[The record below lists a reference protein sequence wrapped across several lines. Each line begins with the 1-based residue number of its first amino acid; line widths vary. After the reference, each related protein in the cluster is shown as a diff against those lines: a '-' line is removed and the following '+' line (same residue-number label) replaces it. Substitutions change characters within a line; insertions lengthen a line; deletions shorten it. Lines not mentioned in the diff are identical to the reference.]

1 VRNSGGGNGQLTVGH
16 SLKGQ
21 GLFSRLIL
29 TKEMR
34 LLLNTLRAISGERR
48 PLLSSRLKQRRITA
62 AFAPFPLLPFEQRAA
77 GAVAGACR

>member
-29 TKEMR
+29 
-34 LLLNTLRAISGERR
+34 AISGERR

-62 AFAPFPLLPFEQRAA
+62 AFAPFPILPFEQRAA

>member
-48 PLLSSRLKQRRITA
+48 GVPYFQ
-62 AFAPFPLLPFEQRAA
+62 A
-77 GAVAGACR
+77 G